1 LSVSSDAAESRRG
14 ETTGQLTVTDLL
26 RREGVKP
33 AKKLPV
39 MRNRSVVKP
48 AESGQRREFADFD
61 GDDASTVQLPV
72 AKLLRRESEL
82 PAQARTGKRKTVTV
96 AAGVA
101 ALFGLAAVAFG
112 VIQPHDEAAL
122 TAAGPG
128 GDNSAGLAPT
138 TPATQPGLSTSSS
151 GPVLDEAKTAAE
163 PVSPSEPAPPR
174 TAPKSTQPGGTT
186 PRTSPS
192 ATSSGSVTSTGP
204 TTTTVDTSAT
214 PTTPRAETSE
224 PTNPVQTQPTP
235 APSSTPTTATPTP
248 TNTDLLGSVTGLAD
262 GVVNGV
268 LGGVLGG

>member
-1 LSVSSDAAESRRG
+1 MSSDAADSRRG

-39 MRNRSVVKP
+39 MRNRSVSKP
-48 AESGQRREFADFD
+48 AESGQRRESADFD
-61 GDDASTVQLPV
+61 GDNASTVQLPV
-72 AKLLRRESEL
+72 AELLRRENDP
-82 PAQARTGKRKTVTV
+82 PAQGRTGKRKTVTV
-96 AAGVA
+96 AAGLA

-112 VIQPHDEAAL
+112 VLQPHDEAAL

-128 GDNSAGLAPT
+128 GDNSAGLAPATPT
-138 TPATQPGLSTSSS
+138 TQSGLATSSS

-174 TAPKSTQPGGTT
+174 TAPKDAQPGGTT

-192 ATSSGSVTSTGP
+192 ATSSGPVSSTGP
-204 TTTTVDTSAT
+204 TTTTADTST
-214 PTTPRAETSE
+214 TSTTPATETSE

-248 TNTDLLGSVTGLAD
+248 TPTDTDLLGSVTGVAD
-262 GVVNGV
+262 GVINGV
-268 LGGVLGG
+268 LGGVLGR